1 MKRYSK
7 EKFHSCSFLWG
18 ISKLSCSL
26 GTSRYY
32 GYEKNYSMERFLPTC
47 ILLYTIETCEVA
59 NSVENFHRNCYMAAL
74 DKNVCFVLFA
84 QHSHVL

>member
-1 MKRYSK
+1 MGMGKVMHGEVS
-7 EKFHSCSFLWG
+7 S
-18 ISKLSCSL
+18 I
-26 GTSRYY
+26 
-32 GYEKNYSMERFLPTC
+32 C

-84 QHSHVL
+84 QYSHML